1 MMRKTWFILTI
12 LVALLLSACGQQT
25 TTPDSAP
32 PVEPGET
39 EETTEEI
46 EETEETESTSEA
58 EPTTG
63 SVEVVSDTIAEC
75 RPYSLLDDL
84 FPFPDPNLAPVND
97 DDWVSGPDDASVT
110 ILEYSDFQ

>member
-12 LVALLLSACGQQT
+12 LVAMLLGACGQQT
-25 TTPDSAP
+25 TTPDSAS

-39 EETTEEI
+39 EETEEI
-46 EETEETESTSEA
+46 EETESITEAEA

-75 RPYSLLDDL
+75 RSYSLLDDI
-84 FPFPDPNLAPVND
+84 FPFPDPNLTPVSE
-97 DDWVSGPDDASVT
+97 DDWVYGPEDASVT